1 MPNKPQPESPSS
13 QATWSLSQ
21 AMDTYNVSYWSEGYF
36 SLNSAGEVL
45 VHPCLEKEHKGV
57 SLVSIVEMIKGQG
70 LSLPVLVRFPAILHH
85 RVQALGE
92 AFRKAMTGQQ
102 YQATYTSVYPIK
114 VNQQRRV
121 VEEII
126 AGRSETNRVGLEAG
140 SKPELLAVL
149 ALSKPGQSTI
159 VCNGYKDREFVRLA
173 LMAEKMGHQVFI
185 VIEKPN
191 ELTLVE
197 QEAERLQV
205 SPRVGIRARLSSVG
219 KGNWQNTGGEKAKF
233 GLSASQIVSL
243 VQRLKEQGRAH
254 WIEMLHFHMGSQI
267 SQVSDIQKCMGEAS
281 RFYVELH
288 QLGAHIKVVD
298 VGGGLGVDYEGTHS
312 TSFCSMNY
320 SQEEYAYQIVHTLKG
335 ACDEAELP
343 YPNIITESGRALT
356 AHHAVLI
363 TEVIDSES
371 VGQAAPTLP
380 ADSDPEV
387 LKDLWRNYQRLHQSL
402 KSRDIVGVY
411 HELNHS
417 LQECQHLFSHGLVS
431 LTQRSEAEN
440 IYYAACSSLRRACKP
455 EVKPHRMILDELNE
469 KLAIKLFLNFSLFQS
484 TPDVWGIEQ
493 VFPIIPIVG
502 LNEPPEVRVSIQD
515 ITCDSDGR
523 IDCYVDGVGIES
535 TLPLPANTISQAT
548 PFGIFMVGAYQEI
561 LGDMHNLFG
570 DTHSVNVE
578 FNGQGEVVLSNQQ
591 FGDSVADVLR
601 YVDFEPEQLLALIQ
615 NQIDELALETDLKSQ
630 LSQDIEEG
638 LLGYTYFER

>member
-1 MPNKPQPESPSS
+1 MPNSNPLDDFSQP
-13 QATWSLSQ
+13 AWSLSH
-21 AMDTYNVSYWSEGYF
+21 AMDTYNVAYWSEGYF
-36 SLNSAGEVL
+36 SLNEAGEVV
-45 VHPCLEKEHKGV
+45 VHSSVGNEHQGG
-57 SLVSIVEMIKGQG
+57 SLNSIVERIKEQG
-70 LSLPVLVRFPAILHH
+70 LSLPVLVRFPAILRH
-85 RVQALGE
+85 RVKSLGE
-92 AFRKAMTGQQ
+92 AFRKAMEGQQ
-102 YQATYTSVYPIK
+102 YQASYTSVYPIK

-126 AGRSETNRVGLEAG
+126 AGQSETNRVGLEAG

-191 ELTLVE
+191 ELSLVE
-197 QEAERLQV
+197 EEASRLQV
-205 SPRVGIRARLSSVG
+205 TPRVGLRARLSSVG

-233 GLSASQIVSL
+233 GLSASQIVAM
-243 VQRLKEQGRAH
+243 VQRLGQQGKSH
-254 WIEMLHFHMGSQI
+254 WVEMLHFHMGSQI
-267 SQVSDIQKCMGEAS
+267 SQVSDIQKCMTEAS
-281 RFYVELH
+281 RFYVELQ
-288 QLGAHIKVVD
+288 QLGAPIQVVD
-298 VGGGLGVDYEGTHS
+298 VGGGLGVDYEGTRS

-320 SQEEYAYQIVHTLKG
+320 SLEEYAYQIVHTLKG
-335 ACDEAELP
+335 ACDEAQLP

-371 VGQAAPTLP
+371 VGQMEAKQPS
-380 ADSDPEV
+380 DDDPEV
-387 LKDLWRNYQRLHQSL
+387 IKDLWRNYQRLHQSL
-402 KSRDIVGVY
+402 KSRDIVGAY
-411 HELNHS
+411 HELNHA

-440 IYYAACSSLRRACKP
+440 IYYAACVALRKVCRA
-455 EVKPHRMILDELNE
+455 EVKPHRVILDELNE

-502 LNEPPEVRVSIQD
+502 LNEPPQVRVSIQD

-535 TLPLPANTISQAT
+535 TLPLPASAISQAT

-578 FNGQGEVVLSNQQ
+578 FDEEGEVILSNEQ

-601 YVDFEPEQLLALIQ
+601 YVDFEPDQLQTLIQ
-615 NQIDELALETDLKSQ
+615 KQIDGLALEPSLKTQ
-630 LSQDIEEG
+630 LSKEIEEG
-638 LLGYTYFER
+638 LQGYTYFEQ